1 MSYEENASVGPES
14 TKKGRPTPTRKESEA
29 ARRKPLVPTDRKLAK
44 QQAKQKRAEA
54 YERERVALET
64 GDERYLPIRDKGR
77 IRRYI
82 RNYVDARWSVAEFL
96 LPAMLVFLGGML
108 LFSFIPLPGA
118 TSEYIIVG
126 LTVLFYGMLI
136 AALIESI
143 FVWRKLKKLLAARYP
158 GDEIPRG
165 TWFYLFSRMLMAR
178 RWRSPRPMV
187 QRGEYPK

>member
-1 MSYEENASVGPES
+1 
-14 TKKGRPTPTRKESEA
+14 
-29 ARRKPLVPTDRKLAK
+29 
-44 QQAKQKRAEA
+44 
-54 YERERVALET
+54 
-64 GDERYLPIRDKGR
+64 
-77 IRRYI
+77 
-82 RNYVDARWSVAEFL
+82 VAEFL

-108 LFSFIPLPGA
+108 LFSFIPLPGGI
-118 TSEYIIVG
+118 SEYTIVG

-178 RWRSPRPMV
+178 RWRSPRPTV
-187 QRGEYPK
+187 KRGEYPK

>member
-1 MSYEENASVGPES
+1 MSNEENASVSPKS

-118 TSEYIIVG
+118 ISEYIIVG

>member
-1 MSYEENASVGPES
+1 MSNEENASVSPDS

-108 LFSFIPLPGA
+108 LFSFIPLPGGI
-118 TSEYIIVG
+118 SEYTIVG

-165 TWFYLFSRMLMAR
+165 TWFYLFSRMLMAPR
-178 RWRSPRPMV
+178 GRSPRPTV
-187 QRGEYPK
+187 KRGEYPK

>member
-1 MSYEENASVGPES
+1 MSNEENASVSPKS

>member
-1 MSYEENASVGPES
+1 MGPES

-108 LFSFIPLPGA
+108 LFSFIPLPGGI
-118 TSEYIIVG
+118 SEYTIVG

-178 RWRSPRPMV
+178 RWRSPRPTV
-187 QRGEYPK
+187 KRGEYPK